1 MYQCLD
7 CDCTGQ
13 TCRVNK
19 VWGICILSSFP
30 SSPVATVYLPTVRP
44 QLSEPGGLLAHAPL
58 PYGLSLSCP
67 YSVLTTTHPCST
79 VIYTYSLSLP
89 HRPSL
94 HSFRL
99 KAIGTHLLTMS
110 EIPVH

>member
-19 VWGICILSSFP
+19 VWGTCILSSFP
-30 SSPVATVYLPTVRP
+30 SSLVATGYRLSGHSCQSLAAYLPM
-44 QLSEPGGLLAHAPL
+44 L
-58 PYGLSLSCP
+58 PCLMALSLSCP
-67 YSVLTTTHPCST
+67 SSVLTTTHPCST